1 MKKLLLLR
9 HAKSD
14 WDDFTLED
22 HERPLNER
30 GQHNAQQ
37 MGAYMADNTIHPDI
51 IYCSTAQRTRQTLSL
66 LLAQGGLSCPV
77 DYVPDIYEATASTLI
92 SIVTNC
98 PDKYDTL
105 LIVGHN
111 PGIQMLGLT
120 LTEGQNAPLRRK
132 LEYRLPTGTLQNI
145 TLNINSYTEITQ
157 GCGTLES
164 FTKPKSLSVDN

>member
-22 HERPLNER
+22 HERPLNKR
-30 GQHNAQQ
+30 GEHNAQQ
-37 MGAYMADNTIHPDI
+37 MGAYMANNSIQPDM

-66 LLAQGGLSCPV
+66 LLAQSGLSCPV
-77 DYVPDIYEATASTLI
+77 DYVPGIYEATASTLMN
-92 SIVTNC
+92 IVTNC

-111 PGIQMLGLT
+111 PGMQILGLT
-120 LTEGQNAPLRRK
+120 LTEGQNIPLRRK
-132 LEYRLPTGTLQNI
+132 LEYRLPTGTLQTI
-145 TLNINSYTEITQ
+145 TLNITSYTETKQ

-164 FTKPKSLSVDN
+164 FTKPKSLSTDN